1 VSAIVP
7 VQFEPAVLDG
17 PNKRPVNGVCG
28 TCTKCGRSAS
38 AALDP
43 DEGGPVKQRRAAV
56 AAVCEELIAA
66 CEERLPLGDPPG
78 IAPAHEDRR
87 IPKGVT
93 LLVETPSGDRLPV
106 AVDAKQKLVTVWAGV
121 VLDAVVLVVPD
132 TEEYAQAAAEFKIAL
147 IARGYKW
154 VRTAPPGTVATPRK
168 PAGAVA

>member
-56 AAVCEELIAA
+56 AAVCEELTEL
-66 CEERLPLGDPPG
+66 CEERLPWGST
-78 IAPAHEDRR
+78 PAHEDRR

-147 IARGYKW
+147 IARGYKR